1 MAPPPCDQLY
11 QHSTIISS
19 TYQPF
24 RAIRPGEIPVCQLY
38 LWPLVRNKNNRP
50 AGQVSQPQVSQLAQ
64 PLIKEWRHWVPP
76 FKTGLPQKTHPNRNK
91 STSFPRFAA
100 GLFPFHQKF
109 PQTRILLSQNRNSLP
124 PTEVNNHQNGTRRRH
139 FSS

>member
-1 MAPPPCDQLY
+1 M
-11 QHSTIISS
+11 
-19 TYQPF
+19 
-24 RAIRPGEIPVCQLY
+24 
-38 LWPLVRNKNNRP
+38 RNKNNRP

-109 PQTRILLSQNRNSLP
+109 PQTRILLSHNRNSLP
-124 PTEVNNHQNGTRRRH
+124 PQRSIITKMGPEEDTSLRDVVTIPP
-139 FSS
+139 SSTTSNSRLIRVADAVIAQIYPQLSSSSSFVV